1 MRFSTK
7 LTVANAVLLGASLMV
22 PEPFASTWVWLA
34 VVCWYFGLTLLLN
47 RWIQSAMC
55 RSSMQFITAVN
66 GSTAVKMFSSLAL
79 VTAYLV
85 FWWAENSVFSLP
97 WECLLPLLSTRPC
110 WLLSRKI
117 THLMRWGYF
126 STVITKFDFI
136 HRCCLCPVSYFCA
149 EFSLI
154 AKNESSF

>member
-1 MRFSTK
+1 MRFSMK
-7 LTVANAVLLGASLMV
+7 LTVANAVLLGAGMV
-22 PEPFASTWVWLA
+22 IPPFAPFASTWVWLA

-85 FWWAENSVFSLP
+85 LVGGTYRVHFVLGLFVVFAVNTV
-97 WECLLPLLSTRPC
+97 LL
-110 WLLSRKI
+110 
-117 THLMRWGYF
+117 
-126 STVITKFDFI
+126 V
-136 HRCCLCPVSYFCA
+136 V
-149 EFSLI
+149 
-154 AKNESSF
+154 ESQNHTPREPN